1 MLENPRLLR
10 PGMNGILSKSQLA
23 GTERI
28 FGMRK
33 HASRPETLGFS
44 PGSGSLKWIL
54 WKISKKY

>member
-1 MLENPRLLR
+1 MLENPRLLS

-44 PGSGSLKWIL
+44 PGSGSFTSRW
-54 WKISKKY
+54 Y

>member
-1 MLENPRLLR
+1 
-10 PGMNGILSKSQLA
+10 MNGILSKSQLA